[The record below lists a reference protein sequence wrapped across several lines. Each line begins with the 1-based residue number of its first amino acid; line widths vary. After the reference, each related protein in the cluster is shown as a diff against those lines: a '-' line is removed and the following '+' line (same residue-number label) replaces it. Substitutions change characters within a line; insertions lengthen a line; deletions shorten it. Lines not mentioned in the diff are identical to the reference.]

1 MARQSGVNSDSCR
14 NDSSAGFRHDAVC
27 SKNSDNPGM
36 LSADELGIILLSL
49 KVAGASVLF
58 SLPLALG
65 CALLLARALFRDGKF
80 DAALEA
86 LSRLEKNY
94 DDESVRAE
102 SLFLK
107 AEISYALG
115 KFPQAL
121 QLYARLTRKYKD
133 HAKVFEA
140 EMGIGWTYF
149 ELKQY
154 ARAADNFRKILK
166 QYKKPAQQAKALIEL
181 IKNPPAGEGD
191 FLVDL
196 ISNRVPAGVDN
207 AAKAGALDS
216 DAGVQAQAARL
227 MASPRLET
235 GMRTFFADFLEL
247 DTLGVITKDPTI
259 YPKYSDEVSSA
270 SREETLRTVVDLTLT
285 RNGDFRDILTT
296 RKTFINR
303 PLAWTYGVPC
313 LPILLDGIK
322 DMEEVYVNGDLEHRV
337 PHNLNVSFNF
347 VEGESLIMGIKELAV
362 SSGSAC
368 TSASLEP
375 SYVLRALG
383 RTDELA
389 HSSIR

>member
-1 MARQSGVNSDSCR
+1 
-14 NDSSAGFRHDAVC
+14 
-27 SKNSDNPGM
+27 M

-166 QYKKPAQQAKALIEL
+166 QYKKPAQQAKALIAL
-181 IKNPPAGEGD
+181 GACQYN
-191 FLVDL
+191 LRDL
-196 ISNRVPAGVDN
+196 D
-207 AAKAGALDS
+207 GALAS
-216 DAGVQAQAARL
+216 YRRVLKSFAAEKTEASEAQYQIAWLLFRRGKAAEAAREF
-227 MASPRLET
+227 ET
-235 GMRTFFADFLEL
+235 YTA
-247 DTLGVITKDPTI
+247 LG
-259 YPKYSDEVSSA
+259 ESSA
-270 SREETLRTVVDLTLT
+270 RFAEI
-285 RNGDFRDILTT
+285 G
-296 RKTFINR
+296 
-303 PLAWTYGVPC
+303 
-313 LPILLDGIK
+313 
-322 DMEEVYVNGDLEHRV
+322 
-337 PHNLNVSFNF
+337 
-347 VEGESLIMGIKELAV
+347 
-362 SSGSAC
+362 
-368 TSASLEP
+368 
-375 SYVLRALG
+375 RA
-383 RTDELA
+383 
-389 HSSIR
+389 HV